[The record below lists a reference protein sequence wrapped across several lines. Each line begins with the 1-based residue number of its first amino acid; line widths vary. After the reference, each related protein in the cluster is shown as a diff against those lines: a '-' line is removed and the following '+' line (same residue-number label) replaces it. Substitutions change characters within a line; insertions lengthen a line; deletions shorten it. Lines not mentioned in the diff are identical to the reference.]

1 MVNSSLLKILG
12 GAALCVCLTFVFA
25 TLTPSLRAD
34 DLPKFAAPEVNDFVK
49 KYTDFVDSFVK
60 AAGAKDDAKM
70 KEISTSMDTWA
81 NTAGPAMEGKITAE
95 EKPAFDKWMGSM
107 FEKMMAA
114 SPPLK

>member
-1 MVNSSLLKILG
+1 MINSSLLRILRN
-12 GAALCVCLTFVFA
+12 AALCVCFTFILA
-25 TLTPSLRAD
+25 ALTPSLRAD

-49 KYTDFVDSFVK
+49 KYTEFVDSFVK
-60 AAGAKDDAKM
+60 AAGAKDEAKM
-70 KEISTSMDTWA
+70 KEISTNMDTWA

-114 SPPLK
+114 SPSPK

>member
-1 MVNSSLLKILG
+1 MTHSSLPRILRA
-12 GAALCVCLTFVFA
+12 AALCLCFTFILA
-25 TLTPSLRAD
+25 ALTPSLWAD

-49 KYTDFVDSFVK
+49 KYTEFVDSFVK
-60 AAGAKDDAKM
+60 AAGDKDEAKM
-70 KEISTSMDTWA
+70 KEISTAMDTWA
-81 NTAGPAMEGKITAE
+81 NTAGPAMEAKVTPE